1 MGRGFAIVADEV
13 RQLAQRTSQSTTQ
26 IHDLITKLQTS
37 SNNAIQSMKNGLRQ
51 TEEGVTRVPEAD
63 QALEGIS
70 AAVAHITDMITQ
82 IAAVTVEQSA
92 VAEEISRNITTIAQL
107 ADQTSAQAHRS
118 ASLIKDLTKTAS
130 TQYSLVE
137 RFNR

>member
-70 AAVAHITDMITQ
+70 EAVAHITDMITQ

-118 ASLIKDLTKTAS
+118 ASLIKDLTKTVS